1 MIDPLYPFLL
11 FGLFSPGPN
20 VVLLTRSGAR
30 FGIIASAPHLFG
42 VVLGVGII
50 AGVVALGLGAI
61 ILAQPTLQLALKIL
75 SGGWIL
81 FMAYQLWQSTP
92 KASGDAERP
101 MTFVEAVL
109 FQWVNPKIW
118 ALAFA
123 VMGAFPSEAGPLGE
137 ALRLATAFSGTNLLV
152 LSFWTSF
159 GTLLARL
166 LNTPSAWRLFNRVM
180 ASALAVF
187 AIMLF
192 V

>member
-30 FGIIASAPHLFG
+30 FGIIASVPHLLG

-81 FMAYQLWQSTP
+81 FMAYQLWKSTP

-101 MTFVEAVL
+101 MRFFEAVL

-123 VMGAFPSEAGPLGE
+123 TMGAFPSGAGPVGE
-137 ALRLATAFSGTNLLV
+137 AVRLGTAFSGTNFLV
-152 LSFWTSF
+152 LSFWTAF

-166 LNTPSAWRLFNRVM
+166 LNTPSAWRVFNRVM